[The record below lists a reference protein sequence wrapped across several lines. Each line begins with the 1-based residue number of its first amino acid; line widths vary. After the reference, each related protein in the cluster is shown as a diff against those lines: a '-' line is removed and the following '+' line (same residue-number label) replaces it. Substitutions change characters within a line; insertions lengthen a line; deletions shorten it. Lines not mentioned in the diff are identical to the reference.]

1 MASVLA
7 KAKQYGKRII
17 GYPTE
22 EEDVPVV
29 SVAHW
34 IRGLSQDPK
43 RDVRPLVQL
52 PHLFSIDTH
61 RYPQILNYAESI
73 FPITGWI
80 TRYSM
85 YLSVSSVDL
94 PTHASHSDLGWLYGD
109 VVAGLTVGIVVVP
122 QSMSYAIVSITSSH
136 VRQAG

>member
-52 PHLFSIDTH
+52 PHLFLIDTH
-61 RYPQILNYAESI
+61 RYPPDPQLCGVHLPDY
-73 FPITGWI
+73 WMD
-80 TRYSM
+80 YS
-85 YLSVSSVDL
+85 V
-94 PTHASHSDLGWLYGD
+94 
-109 VVAGLTVGIVVVP
+109 
-122 QSMSYAIVSITSSH
+122 
-136 VRQAG
+136 